1 MASLVE
7 DNKTSWTTAKV
18 IDELIIWF
26 RSVDIKID
34 EQTGHKRSKY
44 ERQAESTLYKM
55 GVYQASPTFILHT
68 SDFDSTLTSN
78 ILKKEFASLDTKEL
92 DNVMREGIARLFD
105 NVNDGTYYKLNIK
118 RRDIGW
124 EIQK

>member
-1 MASLVE
+1 MASVVE
-7 DNKTSWTTAKV
+7 DNKTSWTTAKL

-26 RSVDIKID
+26 RSV
-34 EQTGHKRSKY
+34 
-44 ERQAESTLYKM
+44 QAESSLYKM

-118 RRDIGW
+118 RRDISW

>member
-1 MASLVE
+1 MTAVVE
-7 DNKTSWTTAKV
+7 DSKTHWTTAKL

-26 RSVDIKID
+26 RSVDVKID

-44 ERQAESTLYKM
+44 ERQAESILYKM
-55 GVYQASPTFILHT
+55 GVYQAGPIFILHT
-68 SDFDSTLTSN
+68 SDLDSPITKKTL
-78 ILKKEFASLDTKEL
+78 IQEFSSLDGKEL
-92 DNVMREGIARLFD
+92 DDVMREGIARLFD

-118 RRDIGW
+118 RRDISW